1 MDGEGHIDEIR
12 VLIIYVR
19 TDEVLRIFLLCHP
32 FFDGL
37 YSIYQSNSHR
47 YPTTVGSCICSI
59 LTVFAVI
66 FMFFGLSGFALFP
79 QDWQSP

>member
-19 TDEVLRIFLLCHP
+19 TDEVHP

-66 FMFFGLSGFALFP
+66 FMFFGLSGFALVP

>member
-32 FFDGL
+32 FLMDYIQFTN
-37 YSIYQSNSHR
+37 Q
-47 YPTTVGSCICSI
+47 TVTGI
-59 LTVFAVI
+59 LQLWDPAFAV
-66 FMFFGLSGFALFP
+66 FLLYLL
-79 QDWQSP
+79 